1 MRPALTL
8 LALPTAAL
16 LAASAAA
23 AQTIAI
29 TGGTVYP
36 VSGPRIENGTVVIR
50 DGRITAVG
58 RDVPIPA
65 GAQRVDATGKWVTP
79 GLVNA
84 ATQLGVVE
92 IGAVAE
98 TRDVIASGED
108 GVSAAFTVWDGFNPA
123 SVHLA
128 PARNGGVTTVG
139 IIPAGGLIAGQSAM
153 VDLVPDVPTSQM
165 VRRTPAAMVATMAP
179 PGAGGGAGPAT
190 RGELQVRLRELLTD
204 TRAYMRNKAA
214 YERAETRDLAASRAD
229 LEAMIPV
236 VEGRLPLLIDADR
249 ASDIDA
255 ALRLAR
261 ELDLR
266 IVIGGGAE
274 AWTMASQLAAA
285 RVPVL
290 TGAMNNIPTSFATL
304 GSRQENV
311 GLLQRAG
318 VQVAIIGNAGGGDE
332 ETFNARNVRYEAGNA
347 VAYGAEWEAAL
358 RAITLT
364 PAEIFGV
371 ADRVGSLTVGK
382 DGNVVIWSGDPFEF
396 QSDAEQVFIRGR
408 SVKMPSRQDMLM
420 ERYKQLPPR
429 YHGPPR

>member
-1 MRPALTL
+1 M
-8 LALPTAAL
+8 
-16 LAASAAA
+16 
-23 AQTIAI
+23 
-29 TGGTVYP
+29 
-36 VSGPRIENGTVVIR
+36 
-50 DGRITAVG
+50 
-58 RDVPIPA
+58 
-65 GAQRVDATGKWVTP
+65 
-79 GLVNA
+79 
-84 ATQLGVVE
+84 
-92 IGAVAE
+92 
-98 TRDVIASGED
+98 
-108 GVSAAFTVWDGFNPA
+108 
-123 SVHLA
+123 
-128 PARNGGVTTVG
+128 
-139 IIPAGGLIAGQSAM
+139 
-153 VDLVPDVPTSQM
+153 
-165 VRRTPAAMVATMAP
+165 
-179 PGAGGGAGPAT
+179 
-190 RGELQVRLRELLTD
+190 RLRELLTD
-204 TRAYMRNKAA
+204 TRAYMRNRAA
-214 YERAETRDLAASRAD
+214 YERSETRELAASRAD

-261 ELDLR
+261 EFDLR
-266 IVIGGGAE
+266 IIVGGGAE

-290 TGAMNNIPTSFATL
+290 TGAMNNIPTSFAAL

-358 RAITLT
+358 RAITLA

-371 ADRVGSLTVGK
+371 ADRVGSLAVGK
-382 DGNVVIWSGDPFEF
+382 DANVVIWSGDPFEF

-408 SVKMPSRQDMLM
+408 SVKQPSRQDMLM

>member
-1 MRPALTL
+1 MRPVLTL
-8 LALPTAAL
+8 LALPAAAL
-16 LAASAAA
+16 LAATTSA

-36 VSGPRIENGTVVIR
+36 VSGPRIENGTVLVR
-50 DGRITAVG
+50 DGRIAAVG
-58 RDVPIPA
+58 RDVAIPA
-65 GAQRVDATGKWVTP
+65 DAQRVDATGKWVTP

-98 TRDVIASGED
+98 TRDLAPSGED

-128 PARNGGVTTVG
+128 SARNGGVTTVG
-139 IIPAGGLIAGQSAM
+139 VIPAGGLIAGQSAM
-153 VDLVPDVPTSQM
+153 VDLLPDVPTSQM

-179 PGAGGGAGPAT
+179 PGAGGGTGPAT

-214 YERAETRDLAASRAD
+214 YERAETRQLAASRAD

-261 ELDLR
+261 EFDLR
-266 IVIGGGAE
+266 IIVGGGAE

-290 TGAMNNIPTSFATL
+290 TGAMNNIPTSFAAL

-358 RAITLT
+358 RAITLA

-371 ADRVGSLTVGK
+371 ADRVGSLAVGK
-382 DGNVVIWSGDPFEF
+382 DANVVIWSGDPFEF

-408 SVKMPSRQDMLM
+408 SVKQPSRQDMLM